1 MAPSAS
7 PTYPLTLGSLGEV
20 SGHVENQGDS
30 GDNDVKDN
38 NNDDDNVEKDN
49 GSVDNGDDDEVVLW
63 LMKPSLAAARQ

>member
-30 GDNDVKDN
+30 GDDDEK
-38 NNDDDNVEKDN
+38 DDNDEDDVEKDN
-49 GSVDNGDDDEVVLW
+49 GSDDNGDDDEVVLW

>member
-7 PTYPLTLGSLGEV
+7 PTCPLTLGSLAEV

-30 GDNDVKDN
+30 GDGDEK
-38 NNDDDNVEKDN
+38 DDNDEDDVEKDN
-49 GSVDNGDDDEVVLW
+49 GSDDNDDDEVVLW

>member
-30 GDNDVKDN
+30 DVKDN
-38 NNDDDNVEKDN
+38 NNDDDVEKDN
-49 GSVDNGDDDEVVLW
+49 GSNDNGDDDEVVLW

>member
-1 MAPSAS
+1 M
-7 PTYPLTLGSLGEV
+7 

-30 GDNDVKDN
+30 GDGDEK
-38 NNDDDNVEKDN
+38 DDNDEDDVEKDN